1 MAVSFSEDLYSY
13 CANLPLLP
21 PPKNGSS
28 ELLNLAWKLSKYDIW
43 QETETPPSWH
53 KLWSSPSRKTE
64 RGSERCFIK
73 WRCHFLDYI
82 ASLVR
87 EKITSTEHWWNDT
100 TKETRSSRRKPCPS
114 ITLFP
119 TNTTWAGLG
128 SSPCLRCERPA
139 LTAWDK
145 ARPLFVLFCL
155 QDRPTHHLSRM
166 IYLLLFLNQSRL
178 IQW

>member
-1 MAVSFSEDLYSY
+1 MLHGSFIQWGFMLCKPS
-13 CANLPLLP
+13 PT
-21 PPKNGSS
+21 SS
-28 ELLNLAWKLSKYDIW
+28 TQGWQQWVTEPCLETIEIRHLARDRNSTKLA
-43 QETETPPSWH
+43 

-73 WRCHFLDYI
+73 WRCHFIDYI
-82 ASLVR
+82 ASLVIER
-87 EKITSTEHWWNDT
+87 ITSTEDWWNDT
-100 TKETRSSRRKPCPS
+100 RETRSSRRKPCPS
-114 ITLFP
+114 VTLFP
-119 TNTTWAGLG
+119 TNNTWAGLG

-166 IYLLLFLNQSRL
+166 MYLLLFLNQSRL